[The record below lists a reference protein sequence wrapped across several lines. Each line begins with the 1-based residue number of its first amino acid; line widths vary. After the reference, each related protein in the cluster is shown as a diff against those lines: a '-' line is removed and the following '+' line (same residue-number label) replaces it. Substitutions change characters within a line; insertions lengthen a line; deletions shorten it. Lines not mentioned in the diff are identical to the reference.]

1 MNVPP
6 LLLAVDP
13 GARGCGVALFRSGVL
28 VRAEYLAYIGSKD
41 PWPHGNTAADR
52 WACADLV
59 GVWWHTHTTQVYDA
73 CGGSLPS
80 SRLLLVEEMKVYAG
94 SLSKGDPA
102 DLLRLQAISY
112 AVVGAFASLG
122 WEVESV
128 LAGTWNGQVPRDIRM
143 ARTLAWLE
151 KQGTVRQVIRP
162 AREPRLVHNAWS
174 AAGIGIWRVKSAICP
189 GLEVRR

>member
-1 MNVPP
+1 MNIPP

-41 PWPHGNTAADR
+41 PWPHGDTAADR
-52 WACADLV
+52 WACAALV
-59 GVWWHTHTTQVYDA
+59 RDWFRTRPDVYATWASSGNGV
-73 CGGSLPS
+73 
-80 SRLLLVEEMKVYAG
+80 LLVEEMKVYAG

-102 DLLRLQAISY
+102 DLLRLQAIGY

-151 KQGTVRQVIRP
+151 KQGTAGQVIRP
-162 AREPRLVHNAWS
+162 AREPRLVHNAVS
-174 AAGIGIWRVKSAICP
+174 ACGIGRWRVDPAA
-189 GLEVRR
+189 RR